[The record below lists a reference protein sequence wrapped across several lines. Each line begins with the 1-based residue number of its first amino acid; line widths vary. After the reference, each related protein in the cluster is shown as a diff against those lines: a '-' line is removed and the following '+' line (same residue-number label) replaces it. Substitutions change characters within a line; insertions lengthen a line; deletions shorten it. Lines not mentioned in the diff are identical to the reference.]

1 MFTQTVVSEIRL
13 MQSYL
18 YVSAALV
25 LTVYAQ
31 VLIKYRAIVNATPDP
46 AESSRLF
53 LISMFTDPWVIS
65 AFLAAVAAAA
75 AWMLAIR
82 KEDLSVLY
90 PLMALTFVLVPIFA
104 ALLLGERIAALQFI
118 GMVMIVGG
126 VSLAALAR

>member
-1 MFTQTVVSEIRL
+1 

>member
-1 MFTQTVVSEIRL
+1 MR
-13 MQSYL
+13 SYL
-18 YVSAALV
+18 YVSTALV

-31 VLIKYRAIVNATPDP
+31 VLIKYRALINAAPKP
-46 AESSRLF
+46 AESSRRF
-53 LISMFTDPWVIS
+53 LVLMFTDPWVIS
-65 AFLAAVAAAA
+65 AFLAAVVAGG

-104 ALLLGERIAALQFI
+104 ALLLGERITALQFI
-118 GMVMIVGG
+118 GMIMIVGG